1 MAPLPYLLN
10 FLLMRRWASLSS
22 AGTSLSFSII
32 IELIYQIFKTVDLY
46 QKEYSRTLCE
56 GKDDNNLSDVSDV
69 TDAVAIFLYC
79 LFLCAELIPFDLFQT
94 YLAPKMDCNSTNEFP
109 T

>member
-1 MAPLPYLLN
+1 MDPLSLLK
-10 FLLMRRWASLSS
+10 LLLTRRWASFS
-22 AGTSLSFSII
+22 AADTLFYLSII
-32 IELIYQIFKTVDLY
+32 IQLIYQIFKTVDLY

-94 YLAPKMDCNSTNEFP
+94 YLAPKMDRIFHK
-109 T
+109 

>member
-1 MAPLPYLLN
+1 M
-10 FLLMRRWASLSS
+10 
-22 AGTSLSFSII
+22 
-32 IELIYQIFKTVDLY
+32 IYIKKNILEHSVRAKT
-46 QKEYSRTLCE
+46 
-56 GKDDNNLSDVSDV
+56 DNNLSDVSDVTDVTDV

-79 LFLCAELIPFDLFQT
+79 LFLCAEIIPFDFFQT